1 MYVPFLLFWIKQTF
15 FTYSTRGWW
24 FENSMEKTNNL
35 YCHTTSRRRT
45 VRSFDSEQHGDLWDG
60 EQTAALTTGL
70 ALSCRLDHSLC
81 ADGNCVLSG
90 SYLRKTRRYCPESL
104 WYPACREFYVA
115 ILFFNLNLYLFS
127 FIWLVALWLLV
138 YQTIR
143 LFWSA
148 SKTAGALMIPYLLWI
163 TFAGY
168 LNLGI
173 YFLNN

>member
-1 MYVPFLLFWIKQTF
+1 MWP
-15 FTYSTRGWW
+15 
-24 FENSMEKTNNL
+24 N
-35 YCHTTSRRRT
+35 
-45 VRSFDSEQHGDLWDG
+45 
-60 EQTAALTTGL
+60 
-70 ALSCRLDHSLC
+70 
-81 ADGNCVLSG
+81 
-90 SYLRKTRRYCPESL
+90 
-104 WYPACREFYVA
+104 
-115 ILFFNLNLYLFS
+115 LFFNLNLYLFS

-173 YFLNN
+173 YFLN

>member
-1 MYVPFLLFWIKQTF
+1 METFEMVNKPPLSPPGWLFPVVWTILYVLMGI
-15 FTYSTRGWW
+15 
-24 FENSMEKTNNL
+24 
-35 YCHTTSRRRT
+35 
-45 VRSFDSEQHGDLWDG
+45 
-60 EQTAALTTGL
+60 A
-70 ALSCRLDHSLC
+70 
-81 ADGNCVLSG
+81 
-90 SYLRKTRRYCPESL
+90 SYLVLTSGKPDDIALKAYGIQLAVNFMWP
-104 WYPACREFYVA
+104 

-148 SKTAGALMIPYLLWI
+148 SKTAGALTIPYLLWI

-173 YFLNN
+173 YFLN